1 MLDEESQCSTMRGS
15 IVRHQQIK
23 FDDVFQDDE
32 ENEQSDKL
40 SSSRHLWDY
49 SRNGLTKLLDADA
62 AEEPDGNTGGRILEE
77 AKSHE
82 KDALFS
88 SPTVWLSSSKH
99 HPSKKLESQE
109 SEEETEAETKDESR
123 GSMLIN
129 KSIEIQEEFD
139 DEDDDD
145 RPALQRLVF
154 LENLKVALIVIMMSH
169 HVTCAFG
176 GYGSSWLFVVGVYD
190 NPFQR
195 VASAIAILDQGY
207 FMPLFFFIYAYVTPY
222 VYDLK
227 ERHDFSCDNAK
238 RLWIPLVFMTF
249 LVYPLLIMYCQWFS
263 GAQLNYMPTFGHT
276 WFLMW
281 ILALTV
287 VYTHVR
293 ESYSPDQ
300 SAGPASRL
308 SFPSANARC
317 FYGFVVCGLGMLG
330 IILLL
335 RDNMFAAMPISIGSL
350 VNNLF
355 MFCAGIV
362 AGKNHWLE
370 KSLRKQLDV
379 CIGELRLLLVVEAG
393 MMCWFLLKF
402 LDTKRFWFVFAGVG
416 ISGMYCVDMALVMLD
431 LFQEHFS
438 FQTKLSKG
446 LADAAYTVYLI
457 HPIVVTGFMSLWIYI
472 YEAMGYGKI
481 EFDGNFHSSTP
492 IEGDGWTIAL
502 SWFLVNLASH
512 IVVWPLARGIRR
524 LPLLREIL

>member
-1 MLDEESQCSTMRGS
+1 MLDEESQCSTKRGS

-32 ENEQSDKL
+32 ESEQSDKL
-40 SSSRHLWDY
+40 ASRDLWDY
-49 SRNGLTKLLDADA
+49 SRSGLTKLLDADA
-62 AEEPDGNTGGRILEE
+62 AQEPDGNMDGRIFEK

-82 KDALFS
+82 KDTLFS
-88 SPTVWLSSSKH
+88 SPTVWLSSSKRF
-99 HPSKKLESQE
+99 PNKKL
-109 SEEETEAETKDESR
+109 ETEAETEGETEDESR

-129 KSIEIQEEFD
+129 EPIEILEECD

-154 LENLKVALIVIMMSH
+154 LENLKVALIFIMISH

-176 GYGSSWLFVVGVYD
+176 GYGSSWLFVVGLYD
-190 NPFQR
+190 NPFR
-195 VASAIAILDQGY
+195 KVASVIAILDQGY

-227 ERHDFSCDNAK
+227 GRHDFSCDNAK

-281 ILALTV
+281 ILALAV

-293 ESYSPDQ
+293 ESYSSPDQ
-300 SAGPASRL
+300 SAGPATRVSL
-308 SFPSANARC
+308 PSANARC
-317 FYGFVVCGLGMLG
+317 FYGFVVCGLGMFG

-350 VNNLF
+350 ANNLF

-402 LDTKRFWFVFAGVG
+402 LETRRFWFVCAGVG
-416 ISGMYCVDMALVMLD
+416 ISGMYCLDMSLVMLD
-431 LFQEHFS
+431 LFQTFFS
-438 FQTKLSKG
+438 FQTRLSKA

-457 HPIVVTGFMSLWIYI
+457 HPIVVTGFVSLWIYI
-472 YEAMGYGKI
+472 YKAMGYGKI
-481 EFDGNFHSSTP
+481 EFEDNFHSSTP
-492 IEGDGWTIAL
+492 IEGDCWTLAL

-512 IVVWPLARGIRR
+512 IVVWPLAQGIRR